1 MTAASAAVFKR
12 VMRTHKLAPKLVPVF
27 VTAPELEDS
36 CERLADFLGDQF
48 TGNSS
53 PLIFE
58 MLDCALQAFR
68 AARKGG
74 EPSIAFAQG
83 LFEHAHLVYA
93 RRYVARRGDA
103 LKVWY
108 PMDEPITSFESRHAG
123 HKLEM
128 INEPCLEKIT
138 KRTAALQLA
147 SRVLR
152 GEIFRLYFEDYD
164 VAHYDA
170 H

>member
-1 MTAASAAVFKR
+1 MTVASAAVFKR
-12 VMRTHKLAPKLVPVF
+12 VMKAHKLTQKMVPVF

-36 CERLADFLGDQF
+36 CERLADFLGDRF
-48 TGNSS
+48 AGNEN

-58 MLDCALQAFR
+58 MLENALKAFKL
-68 AARKGG
+68 ARKDGK
-74 EPSIAFAQG
+74 PHVAFAQG
-83 LFEHAHLVYA
+83 LFEFSDLLYA
-93 RRYVARRGDA
+93 RRYVARRREA
-103 LKVWY
+103 LHVWY
-108 PMDEPITSFESRHAG
+108 PMDESITSFEARHDKYA
-123 HKLEM
+123 LEM
-128 INEPCLEKIT
+128 IDEPCIEKIT
-138 KRTAALQLA
+138 KRTASMQLA